1 MEYRGIKINI
11 VLLIIVIAMI
21 LYFTGNFIINKYN
34 VEKPLIDEI
43 IAIEGIEDIE
53 LTEKNDKTKLKIK
66 LANNGDLYNVYKNV
80 DNIASEKIG
89 DGNYEIIVS
98 NKESNKLQLIY
109 FRLHYAIYEGIATK
123 KFTVMNK
130 NIKEIVEENN
140 LQYYNLRI
148 DSENVYL
155 KLADNNSVFYHIIPR
170 NSDNRG
176 GENVG

>member
-11 VLLIIVIAMI
+11 VLLIIIIAMI

-43 IAIEGIEDIE
+43 KAIEGIEDIE
-53 LTEKNDKTKLKIK
+53 LNEENNKTKLKIK
-66 LANNGDLYNVYKNV
+66 LTNNGDLYNVYKNV
-80 DNIASEKIG
+80 DNIASEKI
-89 DGNYEIIVS
+89 DNYEIVV
-98 NKESNKLQLIY
+98 NNEENNNLQLVY
-109 FRLHYAIYEGIATK
+109 FKLHYSIFEGIATK
-123 KFTVMNK
+123 KFTVMNE
-130 NIKEIVEENN
+130 NIKEIAEKNN
-140 LQYYNLRI
+140 LKYYNLRI

-155 KLADNNSVFYHIIPR
+155 KLADNNSVFYYIIPR